1 MKQIQEPWTYS
12 TTQALADLSSSGQGL
27 SSRTAQERLANYGP
41 NQLQAGKRAGPLGI
55 FLGQFAD
62 VLVGILLLAAGVSA
76 VMGAG
81 RWSLGTSCSWRPGT
95 RCAPTGGCWNP
106 PA

>member
-27 SSRTAQERLANYGP
+27 SSRAAQERLANYGP

-76 VMGAG
+76 VMGDGESAG
-81 RWSLGTSCSWRPGT
+81 VILAVVVLNAEIGR
-95 RCAPTGGCWNP
+95 AHV
-106 PA
+106 